1 MEKALGLYLSF
12 REASSLRITA
22 DEGLYCK
29 LDQML
34 LHLDLP
40 KDRRFVPLASVPQL
54 SRVILELLL
63 PRHVTNFPSS
73 LVRSLPPSFQGSS
86 LHKYRGWCRCRD

>member
-12 REASSLRITA
+12 REASLLRITA
-22 DEGLYCK
+22 DKGLCCK
-29 LDQML
+29 LGQML

-40 KDRRFVPLASVPQL
+40 KDQGFVPLASVPQL

-63 PRHVTNFPSS
+63 PRHVTSF
-73 LVRSLPPSFQGSS
+73 LVHS
-86 LHKYRGWCRCRD
+86 